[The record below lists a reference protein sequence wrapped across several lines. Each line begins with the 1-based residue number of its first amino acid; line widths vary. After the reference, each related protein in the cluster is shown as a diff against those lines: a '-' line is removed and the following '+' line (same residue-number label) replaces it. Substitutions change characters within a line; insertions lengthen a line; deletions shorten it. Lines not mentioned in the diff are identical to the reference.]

1 MPARAVAAD
10 AAYQAATR
18 LRIDEIVG
26 FLQDTLGQRLVA
38 HLAGVTDPKAVGRWA
53 RGEREPRAEADQ
65 RLRLAYQ
72 VFHLLQ
78 SRESQH
84 TVRAWFV
91 GLNPQLDDEAPAEAI
106 RAGRLRDV
114 WAAAKSYVSGG

>member
-1 MPARAVAAD
+1 M
-10 AAYQAATR
+10 
-18 LRIDEIVG
+18 
-26 FLQDTLGQRLVA
+26 
-38 HLAGVTDPKAVGRWA
+38 
-53 RGEREPRAEADQ
+53 RGEREPRSDAEQ
-65 RLRLAYQ
+65 RLRVAYQ

-91 GLNPQLDDEAPAEAI
+91 GLNPQLDDEAPADAI

-114 WAAAKSYVSGG
+114 WVAAKSYLAGG